1 MPANLAQSA
10 SPQLRLR
17 SRISPP
23 ASSVDKRRSGVRL
36 LVVAFIPVH
45 YELWD
50 RFAVWYHLVF
60 LASLVAAIIF
70 GAMCYSYYARRT
82 GEPFAD

>member
-1 MPANLAQSA
+1 
-10 SPQLRLR
+10 
-17 SRISPP
+17 
-23 ASSVDKRRSGVRL
+23 VRL

-70 GAMCYSYYARRT
+70 GAMCYSYYARRK
-82 GEPFAD
+82 GEPLAD